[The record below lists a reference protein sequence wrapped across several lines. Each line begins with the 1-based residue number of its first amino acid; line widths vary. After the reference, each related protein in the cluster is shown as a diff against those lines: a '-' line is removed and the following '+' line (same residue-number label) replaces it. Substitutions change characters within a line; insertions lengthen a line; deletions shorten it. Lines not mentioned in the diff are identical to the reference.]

1 MATSTWF
8 SPVTLHVFQVDLEKG
23 AEKEMN
29 QKMEELERAKEKET
43 DLMSPKTPRRVP
55 GSHLPILKSNIYK
68 TPQVILL
75 LLIMVTFK

>member
-1 MATSTWF
+1 M
-8 SPVTLHVFQVDLEKG
+8 DLEKA

-29 QKMEELERAKEKET
+29 QKMEETELERAKEKET

-55 GSHLPILKSNIYK
+55 GSHLPILKSNIHK

-75 LLIMVTFK
+75 LLIMVTFKYSIFMSDLISGV